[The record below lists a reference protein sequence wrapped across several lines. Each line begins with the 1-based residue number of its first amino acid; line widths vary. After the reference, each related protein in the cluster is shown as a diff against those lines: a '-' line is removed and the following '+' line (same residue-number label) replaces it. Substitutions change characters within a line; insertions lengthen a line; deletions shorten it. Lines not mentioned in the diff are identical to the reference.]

1 LPAYQQKIAPLFR
14 EPPDV
19 FLCKREIKSLERE
32 NAWLKEHL
40 AHQLDR
46 LAAILKE
53 EGRVV

>member
-1 LPAYQQKIAPLFR
+1 MPAYQQKIAPLFR